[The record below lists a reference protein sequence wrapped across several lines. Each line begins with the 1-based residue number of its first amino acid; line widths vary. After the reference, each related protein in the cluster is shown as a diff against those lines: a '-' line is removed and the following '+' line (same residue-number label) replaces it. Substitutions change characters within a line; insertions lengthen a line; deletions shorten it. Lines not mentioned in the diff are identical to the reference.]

1 MKAECIGK
9 HAPDGIKVLP
19 FVLIGPPEELQQAAA
34 DAVQAFPEASLDYLI
49 HNAGSD
55 SFGLQIS
62 HKVILRVG
70 SSTVARLCSV
80 YHNYLC

>member
-19 FVLIGPPEELQQAAA
+19 FDLIGPPEELQQAAA
-34 DAVQAFPEASLDYLI
+34 DAVQAFPEAALDYLI

-55 SFGLQIS
+55 SFGWQIS
-62 HKVILRVG
+62 HKV
-70 SSTVARLCSV
+70 TLCA
-80 YHNYLC
+80 

>member
-1 MKAECIGK
+1 MLNTLASRPLITQGIAVQLLLCLQRVKAECIGK

-19 FVLIGPPEELQQAAA
+19 FDLIGPPEELQQAAA

-55 SFGLQIS
+55 SFGC
-62 HKVILRVG
+62 
-70 SSTVARLCSV
+70 T
-80 YHNYLC
+80 